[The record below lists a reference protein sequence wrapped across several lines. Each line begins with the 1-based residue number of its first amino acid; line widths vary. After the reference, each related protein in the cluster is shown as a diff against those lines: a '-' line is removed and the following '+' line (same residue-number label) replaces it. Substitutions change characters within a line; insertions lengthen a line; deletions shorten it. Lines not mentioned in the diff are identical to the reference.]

1 MALALFGV
9 VMLVLRS
16 LAGMFA
22 RGPGHSRRNVR
33 DASGAARAARAAR
46 SGELVRDRV
55 CNTFL
60 PRERAIGLT
69 RSGETHFFCSEDCR
83 TRFIAG
89 ATRGI
94 DAA

>member
-33 DASGAARAARAAR
+33 DASGAARAART
-46 SGELVRDRV
+46 GELVRDRV